1 MRKTKEATMRHVT
14 YSDLRQNLA
23 TVMDEVNDS
32 HAPLL
37 VTRQNARPVVMLSQD
52 EYESMEETLHL
63 MSSARNAARL
73 NDAIAEIEAG
83 NVVEIDWDNED
94 ESEDDLT

>member
-1 MRKTKEATMRHVT
+1 MRHVT

-63 MSSARNAARL
+63 MSSVRNAVRL
-73 NDAIAEIEAG
+73 NEAIAEIDAG
-83 NVVEIDWDNED
+83 NVVEIDWDDED
-94 ESEDDLT
+94 EPT

>member
-1 MRKTKEATMRHVT
+1 MKHVT

-63 MSSARNAARL
+63 MSSARNVARL
-73 NDAIAEIEAG
+73 NEAIAEIEAG
-83 NVVEIDWDNED
+83 NVVEIDWDDDD
-94 ESEDDLT
+94 ETT

>member
-1 MRKTKEATMRHVT
+1 MEAMMKHVT

-63 MSSARNAARL
+63 MSSARNVARL
-73 NDAIAEIEAG
+73 NEAIAEIEVG
-83 NVVEIDWDNED
+83 NVVEIDWDDDD
-94 ESEDDLT
+94 ETT

>member
-1 MRKTKEATMRHVT
+1 MGAMMKHVT

-63 MSSARNAARL
+63 MSSARNVARL
-73 NDAIAEIEAG
+73 NEAIAEIEVG
-83 NVVEIDWDNED
+83 NVVEIDWDDDD
-94 ESEDDLT
+94 ETT

>member
-1 MRKTKEATMRHVT
+1 MRHVT

-37 VTRQNARPVVMLSQD
+37 VTRQNARSVVMLSQD

-63 MSSARNAARL
+63 MSSARNAVRL
-73 NDAIAEIEAG
+73 NEAIAEIDAG
-83 NVVEIDWDNED
+83 NVVEIDWDD
-94 ESEDDLT
+94 EGDLT

>member
-1 MRKTKEATMRHVT
+1 MYRNRGKQTMRHVT

-63 MSSARNAARL
+63 MSSSCNVARINE
-73 NDAIAEIEAG
+73 AIAEIDAG
-83 NVVEIDWDNED
+83 NVVEIDWDDED
-94 ESEDDLT
+94 EPT

>member
-1 MRKTKEATMRHVT
+1 MEAMMKHVT

-52 EYESMEETLHL
+52 DYESMEETLQL
-63 MSSARNAARL
+63 MSSARNVARL
-73 NDAIAEIEAG
+73 NEAIAEIEVG
-83 NVVEIDWDNED
+83 NVVEIDWDDDD
-94 ESEDDLT
+94 ETT